1 MRRQDFSFELP
12 EHLIAPAPLENRSDS
27 RLLTLTDDGI
37 AHRQFTG
44 VLELLQPGDLLVM
57 NNTRVLPARI
67 FATKQTGGRAEV
79 MLERRLADGR
89 WRAFV
94 KSSKT
99 PKPGAILT
107 VSENL
112 QIELLDRDG
121 DLFILQLLGEDPMHA
136 LHEHGHM
143 PLPPY
148 IKREDNES
156 DRERYQTVYAKNEG
170 AVAAPTAGLHF
181 TPELLEQIRAK
192 GVQTAEVT
200 LHVGAGTFLPM
211 RADDVTEHKMHSEW
225 CQVPVQTADAINQ
238 ARAQGGRVVAVG
250 TTVVR
255 TLETM
260 WQQTQSVQAFEGDTE
275 IFIYPGFEFGV
286 VDAMITNFHLPE
298 STLLMLV
305 SAFAGQTRVLE
316 AYRAAVEEQY
326 RFFSYGDAMF
336 LTRHPR

>member
-1 MRRQDFSFELP
+1 MQRQDFTFDLP
-12 EHLIAPAPLENRSDS
+12 DRLIAPEPLENRSDS
-27 RLLTLTDDGI
+27 RLLALTEQGI
-37 AHRQFTG
+37 EHRQFTD
-44 VLELLQPGDLLVM
+44 LLGYLNPGDLLVM

-79 MLERRLADGR
+79 MLERRLADGT
-89 WRAFV
+89 WRAFI

-99 PKPGAILT
+99 PKPGAILN
-107 VSENL
+107 VAEDL

-121 DLFILQLLGEDPMHA
+121 DLFVIRLLGADPMGA

-148 IKREDNES
+148 IKRADNAS
-156 DRERYQTVYAKNEG
+156 DRERYQTVFAKNEG

-181 TPELLEQIRAK
+181 TPELLAQIRES
-192 GVQTAEVT
+192 GVETAEVT

-211 RADDVTEHKMHSEW
+211 RADDVSEHRMHSEW
-225 CQVPVQTADAINQ
+225 CQVSEQTAQAIN
-238 ARAQGGRVVAVG
+238 ATRERGGRVVAVG

-255 TLETM
+255 TLETL
-260 WQQTQSVQAFEGDTE
+260 WQQRQTVCAFEDDTE
-275 IFIYPGFEFGV
+275 IFIYPGFEFGI
-286 VDAMITNFHLPE
+286 VDAMVTNFHLPE

-305 SAFAGQTRVLE
+305 SAFAGQERVLD
-316 AYRAAVEEQY
+316 AYRQAVAEEY

>member
-1 MRRQDFSFELP
+1 MRRQDFHFDLP
-12 EHLIAPAPLENRSDS
+12 DNLIAPAPLENRSDS
-27 RLLTLTDDGI
+27 RLLALTNQGVE
-37 AHRQFTG
+37 HRQFMDLLG
-44 VLELLQPGDLLVM
+44 YLQPGDLLVM

-99 PKPGAILT
+99 PKPGAILN
-107 VSENL
+107 VAEDL

-121 DLFILQLLGEDPMHA
+121 DLFLLRLLGEDPMKA

-148 IKREDNES
+148 IKREDNED
-156 DRERYQTVYAKNEG
+156 DRERYQTVFAKQEG

-181 TPELLEQIRAK
+181 TPESLQQIRDK

-211 RADDVTEHKMHSEW
+211 RSDDLTEHQMHSEW
-225 CQVPVQTADAINQ
+225 CQVPEVTAQAIRETQ
-238 ARAQGGRVVAVG
+238 ARGGRVVAVG

-260 WQQTQSVQAFEGDTE
+260 FKQTGTVAAFEDDTE
-275 IFIYPGFEFGV
+275 IFIYPGFQFGV
-286 VDAMITNFHLPE
+286 IDAMVTNFHLPE
-298 STLLMLV
+298 STLIMLV
-305 SAFAGQTRVLE
+305 SAFAGKDRVLAAYAE
-316 AYRAAVEEQY
+316 AVREEY

-336 LTRHPR
+336 LERHEG

>member
-1 MRRQDFSFELP
+1 MRRQDFSYELP
-12 EHLIAPAPLENRSDS
+12 DDLIAPVPLENRSDS
-27 RLLTLTDDGI
+27 RLLSLTDNGI
-37 AHRQFTG
+37 AHQHFSDLG
-44 VLELLQPGDLLVM
+44 SLLNPGDLLVM
-57 NNTRVLPARI
+57 NNTRVIPARI

-79 MLERRLADGR
+79 MLERRLADGT

-94 KSSKT
+94 KASKT
-99 PKPGAILT
+99 PKPGAVLN
-107 VSENL
+107 VSDDL
-112 QIELLDRDG
+112 SIELLDRDG
-121 DLFILQLLGEDPMHA
+121 DLFVLRLLGDDPMRA

-156 DRERYQTVYAKNEG
+156 DKERYQTVYAKNEG

-181 TPELLEQIRAK
+181 TPELLAQLRDS

-211 RADDVTEHKMHSEW
+211 RADDLTEHKMHSEW
-225 CQVPVQTADAINQ
+225 CQVPAETAELINQ
-238 ARAQGGRVVAVG
+238 TRARGGRVIAVG

-255 TLETM
+255 TLETL
-260 WQQTQSVQAFEGDTE
+260 WQVRGEVCEFEDDTE
-275 IFIYPGFEFGV
+275 IFIYPGFEFAV

-305 SAFAGQTRVLE
+305 SAFSGKDRILE
-316 AYRAAVEEQY
+316 AYNTAVAERY

-336 LTRHPR
+336 LTRG

>member
-1 MRRQDFSFELP
+1 MRRQDFTFELP
-12 EHLIAPAPLENRSDS
+12 DELIAPAPLENRSDS
-27 RLLTLTDDGI
+27 RLLALDEQGI
-37 AHRQFTG
+37 SHRQFTD
-44 VLELLQPGDLLVM
+44 VLALLNPGDLLVM

-67 FATKQTGGRAEV
+67 FATKQTGGKAEV

-107 VSENL
+107 VSNDL

-121 DLFILQLLGEDPMHA
+121 DLFVLQLLGEDPMQA

-148 IKREDNES
+148 IKREDDES

-181 TPELLEQIRAK
+181 TSELLDQIRAH
-192 GVQTAEVT
+192 GVNTAEVT

-211 RADDVTEHKMHSEW
+211 RADDVSEHKMHSEW
-225 CQVPVQTADAINQ
+225 CQVPESTANLINQ
-238 ARAQGGRVVAVG
+238 TRAAGGRVVAVG

-260 WQQTQSVQAFEGDTE
+260 WQQTQSVQAFEDDTE

-305 SAFAGQTRVLE
+305 SAFAGQSRILD
-316 AYRAAVEEQY
+316 AYQQAVEQRY